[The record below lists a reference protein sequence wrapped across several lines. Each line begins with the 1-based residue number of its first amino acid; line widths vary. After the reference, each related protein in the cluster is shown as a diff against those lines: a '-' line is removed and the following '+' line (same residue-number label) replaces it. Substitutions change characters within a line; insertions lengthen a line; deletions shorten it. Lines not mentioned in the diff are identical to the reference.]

1 VSRILLLF
9 VDGIGLAPA
18 GPTNPFSTVP
28 TPALAE
34 LLGGPLT
41 LDRCGARAGFA
52 LLPLDASLGVPG
64 LPQSGTG
71 QTALFTGENGA
82 IVLGHHVPA
91 FPGPTLKRLIAERS
105 IFKRAV
111 ESGRRAVFA
120 NPFTAEYLAAVERGE
135 RRASVTTWA
144 ALAGGPSVLRDV
156 ADLQRGAAV
165 AWDVLGDHFAARA
178 GQEIE
183 IVTAEEAG
191 RHLAAVAAGAEL
203 TVWETFLTDLA
214 AHGRWELRVEDAL
227 ARLDGLLA
235 GLLAAARDQ
244 PDLTILLTSDH
255 GNLEDSTRR
264 THTANPVPLLVVGP
278 QADRFVGLRSILDV
292 TPAILAVLGVEEPSN

>member
-1 VSRILLLF
+1 M
-9 VDGIGLAPA
+9 
-18 GPTNPFSTVP
+18 PTVRQ
-28 TPALAE
+28 

-41 LDRCGARAGFA
+41 REQLVVRDGLVLR
-52 LLPLDASLGVPG
+52 PIDASLGVPG

-82 IVLGHHVPA
+82 VILGHHVPA

-144 ALAGGPSVLRDV
+144 ALAGGPTVLRDV
-156 ADLQRGAAV
+156 ADLRRGEAV
-165 AWDVLGDHFAARA
+165 AWDVFGDHFAARA

-191 RHLAAVAAGAEL
+191 RHLAAVAAGADL
-203 TVWETFLTDLA
+203 AVWETFLTDLA

-235 GLLAAARDQ
+235 GLLAAAASQ
-244 PDLTILLTSDH
+244 PELTILLTSDH

-264 THTANPVPLLVVGP
+264 THTANPVPLLAVGP

-292 TPAILAVLGVEEPSN
+292 TPAILATLGVEEPSN